1 MNKILITGGS
11 GLLGSNIAK
20 FAASKFEVYATY
32 NKNEV
37 SMEDVHFFQ
46 ADLTKKEELVK
57 IEHIKPDFIIH
68 CAALTN
74 VDYCEYHPDEAYT
87 HNVLASVN
95 IAEISRKID
104 AYLIYISTDSVFDGE
119 KGDYKED
126 DTPNPI
132 NVYGKTK
139 LEAEQR
145 ISSTHTHSCVVRTN
159 IYGWNKRDKFS
170 LAEWMLNKL
179 INNEELPALK
189 DIYFSPI
196 LVNDFSKILFK
207 LQDKNYKSIIHIAG
221 SESCSKLDF
230 AYRIA
235 EVFGLDNGL
244 IKPISIHKLGLKAPR
259 GKNTSLNV
267 SKVERVLKER
277 LPKVKDGLKKMKKL
291 WEEGYIEEL
300 KYD

>member
-1 MNKILITGGS
+1 MNKIIITGGS

-20 FAASKFEVYATY
+20 FAASEFEVYATY

-37 SMEDVHFFQ
+37 SMKDVHFFQ

-57 IEHIKPDFIIH
+57 IEHINPDFIIH

-74 VDYCEYHPDEAYT
+74 VDYCEDHPDEAYT
-87 HNVLASVN
+87 QNVLTSVN

-139 LEAEQR
+139 LKAEQT
-145 ISSTHTHSCVVRTN
+145 IPSVHTHSCVVRTN

-170 LAEWMLNKL
+170 LTEWMLNKL
-179 INNEELPALK
+179 INNEKLPALK
-189 DIYFSPI
+189 DIYFTPI
-196 LVNDFSKILFK
+196 LVNDLTEVLFK
-207 LQDKNYKSIIHIAG
+207 LREQEYEGIIHIAG
-221 SESCSKLDF
+221 CESCSKLYF
-230 AYRIA
+230 AYMIA
-235 EVFGLDNGL
+235 EVFGLDKGL

-259 GKNTSLNV
+259 GENTSLNV
-267 SKVERVLKER
+267 SKAEKILKER

-291 WEEGYIEEL
+291 HEERYVEEL